1 MVKQRSTTEEVTAQR
16 PTFVPLTCC
25 AVHRKILYIINPI
38 SGTRNKKSLEEIIRT
53 ETKRAGFPFAIY
65 PSVAGGD
72 YSFLYP
78 IIKEQKFTDVVI
90 AGGDGT
96 INQAVNS
103 LRKLNV
109 QFGIIPCGSGNGLA
123 FSAGISK
130 DPVKALR
137 TVFLGKS
144 KLTDGFFINNQFACM
159 LCGLGFDAQVAHDFA
174 NAPKRGLT
182 TYVKKT
188 VQNFFASKT
197 YPFTLTTGNKQIHTE
212 AFFISVANSNQFGNN
227 FTIAPKASLTDG
239 LLDVVIMTRQ
249 NKLNVLFQTVKQISG
264 FNKVKSVD
272 IVDEKS
278 SLIYFQTPELRI
290 SNEGSAPLHI
300 DGDPVE
306 TEKEFHFRIIRDC
319 FLLIY
324 A

>member
-1 MVKQRSTTEEVTAQR
+1 MQ
-16 PTFVPLTCC
+16 
-25 AVHRKILYIINPI
+25 RKILYIVNPI
-38 SGTRNKKSLEEIIRT
+38 SGTRSKASIKEIIEA
-53 ETKRAGFPFAIY
+53 ETKRAGFRYAVY

-72 YSFLYP
+72 YSFLFP
-78 IIKEQKFTDVVI
+78 IIKEEKFTDVVI

-123 FSAGISK
+123 FSAGIPK
-130 DPVKALR
+130 DPVKALQI
-137 TVFLGKS
+137 VFRGNS
-144 KLTDGFFINNQFACM
+144 RLTDAFYINNQFACM

-174 NAPKRGLT
+174 NAPKRGLS

-188 VQNFFASKT
+188 VQNFFTSKAF
-197 YPFTLTTGNKQIHTE
+197 PFVLTTGGKEIRTD
-212 AFFISVANSNQFGNN
+212 AFFISVANSNQFGNH

-249 NKLNVLFQTVKQISG
+249 NKFGVLFQTLKQISG
-264 FNKVKSVD
+264 FNKVQRVD

-278 SLIYFQTPELRI
+278 SILYFQTDHLQLT
-290 SNEGSAPLHI
+290 NKGGAPVHI

-306 TEKEFHFRIIRDC
+306 SIEEMNIRLEHDA
-319 FLLIY
+319 FLLIQ
-324 A
+324 

>member
-1 MVKQRSTTEEVTAQR
+1 MQ
-16 PTFVPLTCC
+16 
-25 AVHRKILYIINPI
+25 RKILYIVNPI
-38 SGTRNKKSLEEIIRT
+38 SGTKSKKSIREIIEA
-53 ETKRAGFPFAIY
+53 ETKRAGFHFAVY

-72 YSFLYP
+72 YAFLYP

-103 LRKLNV
+103 LRSQQV
-109 QFGIIPCGSGNGLA
+109 QFGILPCGSGNGLA

-137 TVFLGKS
+137 TVFAGKS

-188 VQNFFASKT
+188 VQNFFSSKA
-197 YPFTLTTGNKQIHTE
+197 YPFTLSTGDKELHTE
-212 AFFISVANSNQFGNN
+212 AFFISVANSNQFGNH
-227 FTIAPKASLTDG
+227 FTIAPKASLSDG
-239 LLDVVIMTRQ
+239 LLDVVIMTKQ
-249 NKLNVLFQTVKQISG
+249 NKLGVLFQTIKQISG

-272 IVDEKS
+272 IVDEQS
-278 SLIYFQTPELRI
+278 SLIYFQTARLTI
-290 SNEGSAPLHI
+290 TNKGGAPLHI

-306 TEKEFHFRIIRDC
+306 TMEEMRFAIVKDC

-324 A
+324 P